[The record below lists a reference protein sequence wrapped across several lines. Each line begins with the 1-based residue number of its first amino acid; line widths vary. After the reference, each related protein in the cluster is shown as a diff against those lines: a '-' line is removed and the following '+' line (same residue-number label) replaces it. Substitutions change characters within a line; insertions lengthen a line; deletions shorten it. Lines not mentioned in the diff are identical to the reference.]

1 MTCSYLDHPS
11 EESLERFLLH
21 HAQEDE
27 LERVETH
34 ILSCEAC
41 VTRLEELEI
50 QLAAV
55 KLALH
60 EVSQELKPAAAKE
73 RRFRSDWFTF
83 RTLSWASAVAVLA
96 LTVTVAPRFVSRA
109 PAAVDVSLSATR
121 GSSGSAVPLG
131 KALHL
136 HLSAPDIASGPVQV
150 VMVDGNGSEVWRG
163 AANAQ
168 DDRVNVAV
176 PRLDQ
181 PGAHFLRLYAMS
193 TNNKPGDLLREFPFD
208 VK

>member
-11 EESLERFLLH
+11 EEALERFLLH

-34 ILSCEAC
+34 ILSCDAC

-50 QLAAV
+50 QLAAA
-55 KLALH
+55 KLALR
-60 EVSQELKPAAAKE
+60 EVSQERKPAAAKE
-73 RRFRSDWFTF
+73 RRSGNNWFTF
-83 RTLSWASAVAVLA
+83 RTLSWTGAVAALA
-96 LTVTVAPRFVSRA
+96 VTVTVAPRFVSRT

-121 GSSGSAVPLG
+121 GSGAEAVPLG
-131 KALHL
+131 RALHL
-136 HLSAPDIASGPVQV
+136 HLNAPDIANGPVQV
-150 VMVDGNGSEVWRG
+150 VMVDANGSEIWKR
-163 AANAQ
+163 AAKAQ
-168 DDRVNVAV
+168 DDHVDVTV

-181 PGAHFLRLYAMS
+181 PGGHFLRLYSVS
-193 TNNKPGDLLREFPFD
+193 TDHTPRDLLREFPLE